1 MEVGLPPR
9 VVDKSLLPNLRQ
21 VDFVGYIPTP
31 GYEKYKPFGVA
42 SKQVAAQRAKRR
54 GPPKTAHGLGAA
66 CAGNVCFY
74 SWTRNYTL
82 VLYEFFFCL
91 FSFCPYW

>member
-54 GPPKTAHGLGAA
+54 E
-66 CAGNVCFY
+66 
-74 SWTRNYTL
+74 RN
-82 VLYEFFFCL
+82 
-91 FSFCPYW
+91 PR